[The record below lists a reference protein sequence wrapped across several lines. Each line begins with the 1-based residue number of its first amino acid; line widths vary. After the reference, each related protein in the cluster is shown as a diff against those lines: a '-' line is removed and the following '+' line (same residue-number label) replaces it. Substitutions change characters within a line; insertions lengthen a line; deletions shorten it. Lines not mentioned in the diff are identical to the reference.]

1 MEAGRV
7 TADAGILHLVPVQQN
22 GTPRE
27 NQDQGWAVDLKARF
41 PSLSTDPSGL
51 TSYVVQNFSPNS
63 KPAEDYCSNM

>member
-1 MEAGRV
+1 MPSMMGCGGRQ
-7 TADAGILHLVPVQQN
+7 ADAGVLHLFPVQQN

-51 TSYVVQNFSPNS
+51 TSYMVQNFSPNGTTI
-63 KPAEDYCSNM
+63 